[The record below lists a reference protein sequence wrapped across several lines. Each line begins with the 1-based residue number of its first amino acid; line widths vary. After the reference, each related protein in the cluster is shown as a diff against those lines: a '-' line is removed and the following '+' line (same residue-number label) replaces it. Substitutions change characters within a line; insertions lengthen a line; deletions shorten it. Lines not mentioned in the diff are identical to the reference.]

1 MIHLNYA
8 ADVRINDTKNLEH
21 SGFTSAFLYNSVQ
34 MSEELKFEYLVNIRK
49 TRNSWRFNKFRDM
62 STLQTVSTEYYTPE
76 SLNVV
81 GLVSDGT
88 ILPDH
93 DNMFLVNGMHEIQN
107 VKYLNLEKL
116 WNLQKKFV
124 DKWLGIRLICSN
136 SENYSVNLYA
146 SATEKRK
153 DFR

>member
-1 MIHLNYA
+1 
-8 ADVRINDTKNLEH
+8 
-21 SGFTSAFLYNSVQ
+21 
-34 MSEELKFEYLVNIRK
+34 
-49 TRNSWRFNKFRDM
+49 
-62 STLQTVSTEYYTPE
+62 
-76 SLNVV
+76 
-81 GLVSDGT
+81 
-88 ILPDH
+88 
-93 DNMFLVNGMHEIQN
+93 MFLVNGMHEIQN